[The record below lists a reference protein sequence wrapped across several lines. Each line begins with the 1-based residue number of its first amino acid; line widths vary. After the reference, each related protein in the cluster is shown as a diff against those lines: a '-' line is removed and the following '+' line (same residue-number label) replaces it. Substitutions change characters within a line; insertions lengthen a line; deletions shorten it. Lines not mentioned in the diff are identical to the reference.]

1 MIQRIQT
8 LYLLVAAIL
17 CGITVFAPLA
27 WFGSENEM
35 AVLNAFTLESADS
48 ALKMHMPVWT
58 GILLI
63 ITALLPL
70 VTIFLFKNRM
80 LQVRLCVVE
89 VILNIGSLIMMG
101 YTYFTLAADTAVHG
115 VKPAIALPLVALVFV
130 LLAAKAAFRDEMLV
144 KSLNRI
150 R

>member
-1 MIQRIQT
+1 MIQRIQS
-8 LYLLVAAIL
+8 LYLLIAAIL

-27 WFGSENEM
+27 WFGSEQQM
-35 AVLNAFTLESADS
+35 AILHAFTLENGDAIV
-48 ALKMHMPVWT
+48 KMPVWT

-63 ITALLPL
+63 ITTLLPA

-89 VILNIGSLIMMG
+89 VILNIGSLLMMG
-101 YTYFTLAADTAVHG
+101 YTYFTLGSEAASQG
-115 VKPAIALPLVALVFV
+115 VKPAIALPLIALVFV
-130 LLAAKAAFRDEMLV
+130 LLAAKATFRDEMLV

>member
-1 MIQRIQT
+1 MIQRIQS

-27 WFGSENEM
+27 WFGSEQQM
-35 AVLNAFTLESADS
+35 AVLHAFTLESADS
-48 ALKMHMPVWT
+48 VVKMPVWT

-63 ITALLPL
+63 ITTLLPA

-89 VILNIGSLIMMG
+89 VILNIGSLLMMG
-101 YTYFTLAADTAVHG
+101 YTYFTLGGAAASQG
-115 VKPAIALPLVALVFV
+115 VKPAIALPLIALVFV